1 MTEVDFYILSEDS
14 SDARQ
19 SFACRLT
26 DKAFKQGRRVYIHT
40 ADEAS
45 AKHLDQLLWDFRPQS
60 FLPHCL
66 ASSTAD
72 EPIVIGCSD
81 SPGNHSDVLINL
93 ALQVPDFVGRFERVT
108 EVVTQAP
115 EIREPLRQSARY
127 YKDRGYPVKFNK
139 L

>member
-1 MTEVDFYILSEDS
+1 VTEVDFYILEATSA
-14 SDARQ
+14 DARPA
-19 SFACRLT
+19 FACRLT
-26 DKAFKQGRRVYIHT
+26 DKAFRQGRRVYIHT
-40 ADEAS
+40 QDPAS
-45 AKHLDQLLWDFRPQS
+45 ARQLDQLLWDFRPQS

-66 ASSTAD
+66 ADTDAD
-72 EPIVIGCSD
+72 EPIVIGCGD
-81 SPGNHSDVLINL
+81 NPGDHTDVLINL

-115 EIREPLRQSARY
+115 DIREPLRQSARY

>member
-1 MTEVDFYILSEDS
+1 MTEVDFYILREDS

-26 DKAFKQGRRVYIHT
+26 DKAFRQGRRVYIHMP
-40 ADEAS
+40 DEAS

-72 EPIVIGCSD
+72 EPIVIGFSD
-81 SPGNHSDVLINL
+81 SPGDHSDVLINL
-93 ALQVPDFVGRFERVT
+93 SLQVPDFVGRFERVT

>member
-1 MTEVDFYILSEDS
+1 MTEVDFYILEATSA
-14 SDARQ
+14 DARPA
-19 SFACRLT
+19 FACRLT
-26 DKAFKQGRRVYIHT
+26 DKAFRQGHRVYIHT
-40 ADEAS
+40 QDPAS
-45 AKHLDQLLWDFRPQS
+45 AQQLDQLLWDFRPQS

-66 ASSTAD
+66 ASTGAD

-81 SPGNHSDVLINL
+81 SPGDHTDVLINL